1 MPLPIPIWI
10 AAAVGALAGFV
21 ATRSAG
27 NKKEKSAGSLWRD
40 TSGPYPRLTLR
51 EFCAKYL
58 SPLASP
64 LAPEPPKPRMAHKPR
79 ARGWIGYANLGFFPV
94 CALAFAGSFIYDG
107 ELLRILTVSGMIG
120 FGTNWVAI
128 MMLFHPRQKRV
139 LLGQGLIPK
148 RREKLVEAIAN
159 GVSRNLINEEII
171 REQLEKSGLV
181 QKITSDFKDELH
193 ALLGKPDFR
202 ADLRL
207 LIETTLRDLTEVP
220 EHRERILKL
229 SREMLDR
236 LELEGVVGRLLTFSR
251 PVWQDSALAE
261 FDKWV
266 SRELPTVLNKNLD
279 LLDGEVVKLPAML
292 EKERDAIERWLT
304 GTIIYFVKRLDIR
317 KTMLEQLRTFD
328 EERVEKLIRD
338 ASNDQLGYITLL
350 GGVLGFIAG
359 FVLWHPAALL
369 WIAAG
374 ALGAIAADLLL
385 TWLATMRRRPM
396 AT

>member
-10 AAAVGALAGFV
+10 AAAVAALAGFA
-21 ATRSAG
+21 ATRSRG
-27 NKKEKSAGSLWRD
+27 KKEEKSPTGLPQDLS
-40 TSGPYPRLTLR
+40 SPYPRLTLR
-51 EFCAKYL
+51 ELCTKYL
-58 SPLASP
+58 PRFAASV
-64 LAPEPPKPRMAHKPR
+64 APDQPKERMAYKPR
-79 ARGWIGYANLGFFPV
+79 ARGWIQYANLCFFPL
-94 CALAFAGSFIYDG
+94 CALAFTASFVYAN
-107 ELLRILTVSGMIG
+107 ELLRILSVSGIIG
-120 FGTNWVAI
+120 FGTNWLAI

-148 RREKLVEAIAN
+148 QREKLVEAIAN
-159 GVSRNLINEEII
+159 GVSRNLINEDII

-279 LLDGEVVKLPAML
+279 LLDGELVKLPAML

-328 EERVEKLIRD
+328 EEQVEKLIRD

-374 ALGAIAADLLL
+374 ALGVIAADLLL